1 MQGQRNAISSLPE
14 ALDIDHPPSSS
25 SSSSNGMNSHQLC
38 WNTTHSSSESQISR
52 SMVLPSDHMAFLN
65 SVSHERQNLLGSS
78 IPEHGSTSSY
88 HEVGSSEW
96 KAEHGWLSSA
106 GFSGGSGPLIEDQQR
121 SANNRRFLL
130 DDVSINPPMIQSCPS
145 SWIGQNLNLNAGHGS
160 DSSFS
165 ESPSLHSLTGLNGQ
179 QLAPAS
185 CSDPFMIPPGH
196 GKCIVGENDG
206 GQGGSLDIRH
216 IPCKRKSLEGHAG
229 QSSIGESSHFL
240 EVEEASAQHATSAH
254 SNMSTNSTMSCASEQ
269 ADPRLGSGVS
279 HVTGIVSHG
288 PPYTSVSENSETSQR
303 SSRLRINSSM
313 HNYPNSSIIHPMGG
327 ALSNS
332 NVLSTSQSSR
342 LISVDHPLDLP
353 LAPGSSNANV
363 QDQSDMLDLPPWPYP
378 EQSIRWSRG
387 SIARPGTSS
396 SSAFSRNRDDELQEA
411 SLGRF
416 SRNIGR
422 HPMHLPAS
430 ELRSL
435 VQGPVSGDIPGGNS
449 AFSRGTTY
457 TTQAGSSTSVPQSS
471 QPNSVPHRSRHSQYP
486 RRLSEYVRRS
496 LLASIGSETDH
507 SSHSSDVSGHSAF
520 SQDVVLSSGS
530 RNQGHRRS
538 FPRSA
543 PWMERHGDALG
554 IPYSVRTLAAASE
567 GRRRLVS
574 EIRSVLDH
582 MRHGEG
588 IRLEDVMILDQSVF
602 LGVADVHDRHG
613 DMRLDVDN
621 MSYEELLAL
630 EERIGN
636 VSTGLSEEAVLTR
649 MKQRKYTVLVCMDV
663 EAEPCCICQE
673 LYNEGEGVGTLECGH
688 DFHTDCIKQWLMHK
702 NLCPIC
708 KTTGLTL

>member
-1 MQGQRNAISSLPE
+1 MQGQRSAISSLPE
-14 ALDIDHPPSSS
+14 ALDIDLPSSSSSSS

-38 WNTTHSSSESQISR
+38 WNTTHSSSEGQISR
-52 SMVLPSDHMAFLN
+52 GMVPPSDQMAFLN
-65 SVSHERQNLLGSS
+65 SVNHERQNLLGSS
-78 IPEHGSTSSY
+78 IPERGSSSSF

-96 KAEHGWLSSA
+96 KEEHGWLSSA
-106 GFSGGSGPLIEDQQR
+106 GFSGGSGPLIEDHQR

-130 DDVSINPPMIQSCPS
+130 DDVSVNPLMIQSSRS

-165 ESPSLHSLTGLNGQ
+165 ESPSLYSLTGLNGQ
-179 QLAPAS
+179 QLPPAG

-216 IPCKRKSLEGHAG
+216 IPCKRKSLEGHVG
-229 QSSIGESSHFL
+229 QSSIGESPHFL
-240 EVEEASAQHATSAH
+240 EVEETSAQHATSAH
-254 SNMSTNSTMSCASEQ
+254 SNISTNSNMSHVSEQ
-269 ADPRLGSGVS
+269 ADPRLGSSVS

-288 PPYTSVSENSETSQR
+288 PPYTSVSESAETSQR

-313 HNYPNSSIIHPMGG
+313 HNCPNSSIIHPMGG

-342 LISVDHPLDLP
+342 LISVDHSLDLP
-353 LAPGSSNANV
+353 LAPGSSNVNV
-363 QDQSDMLDLPPWPYP
+363 QDQPDMLDLPSWPYP

-387 SIARPGTSS
+387 SITRPGTSS
-396 SSAFSRNRDDELQEA
+396 SSAFSRNRGDELQEA

-422 HPMHLPAS
+422 HPMYLPAS
-430 ELRSL
+430 ELRTL
-435 VQGPVSGDIPGGNS
+435 VQGPVSGDIPGGSS
-449 AFSRGTTY
+449 AIPRSTTY

-574 EIRSVLDH
+574 E
-582 MRHGEG
+582 
-588 IRLEDVMILDQSVF
+588 DVMILDQSVF
-602 LGVADVHDRHG
+602 LGVADIHDRHG

-636 VSTGLSEEAVLTR
+636 VSTGLSEEAVLAR

-663 EAEPCCICQE
+663 EAEACCICQE

-708 KTTGLTL
+708 KMTGLTM